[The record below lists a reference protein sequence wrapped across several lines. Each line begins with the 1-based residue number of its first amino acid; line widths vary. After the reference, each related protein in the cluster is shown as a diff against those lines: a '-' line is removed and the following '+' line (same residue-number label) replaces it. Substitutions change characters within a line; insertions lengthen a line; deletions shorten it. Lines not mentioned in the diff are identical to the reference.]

1 MTTTPCPLLIPDDP
15 EIPNADLTFF
25 LWVVRVLLC
34 AGKLPDVEPY
44 YGGWW
49 SSAES
54 YQLKIQPECVSCICP
69 ENFGQFSAHIL
80 QPVIC
85 SFPVLHSDVWSF
97 QEPRCALI
105 PVFLLSPA
113 LRWRQ
118 LVSSPTELSMS
129 SFLKSNGNSPS
140 LCLLKLRHV
149 FDVWLLFA
157 EFLVFHIFSIFFIYI
172 YKSASSTFCRKLSL
186 AAFVYIHLWFSFIH
200 PRRKTL
206 MFRVLFCWKHWL
218 GVRWRNINFFIL
230 EFCVSH

>member
-1 MTTTPCPLLIPDDP
+1 MTTTPCPLLVPDDP

-105 PVFLLSPA
+105 PVFLLSLA

-140 LCLLKLRHV
+140 LCLLKLQHV

-157 EFLVFHIFSIFFIYI
+157 EFLVFHIFSIFFFIYI
-172 YKSASSTFCRKLSL
+172 YINL
-186 AAFVYIHLWFSFIH
+186 H
-200 PRRKTL
+200 PRHSVENSL
-206 MFRVLFCWKHWL
+206 
-218 GVRWRNINFFIL
+218 
-230 EFCVSH
+230 

>member
-140 LCLLKLRHV
+140 LCLLKLWHV

-157 EFLVFHIFSIFFIYI
+157 EFLVFHIFSIFFL

-218 GVRWRNINFFIL
+218 GVRWSNINFFIL

>member
-15 EIPNADLTFF
+15 EIPNADLTSF

-157 EFLVFHIFSIFFIYI
+157 EFLVFHIFSIFFL

-206 MFRVLFCWKHWL
+206 MFRVLFCRKHWL

>member
-157 EFLVFHIFSIFFIYI
+157 EFLVFHIFSIFFYI
-172 YKSASSTFCRKLSL
+172 NLHPRHSVENSL
-186 AAFVYIHLWFSFIH
+186 YIHLWFSFIH

-206 MFRVLFCWKHWL
+206 IFRVLFCWKHWL
-218 GVRWRNINFFIL
+218 GVRWSNINFFIL